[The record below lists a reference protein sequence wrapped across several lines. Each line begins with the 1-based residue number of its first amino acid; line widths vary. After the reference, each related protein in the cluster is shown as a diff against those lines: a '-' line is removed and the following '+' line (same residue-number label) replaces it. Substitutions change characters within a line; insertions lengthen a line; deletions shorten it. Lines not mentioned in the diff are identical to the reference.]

1 MKTNKRFC
9 DREFRSLLIS
19 GTLVNAIMY
28 VMNLCDTMI
37 AGQFVGEAGI
47 AAVNT
52 VTPVTGIIMFLGTF
66 ISNGVGVIYTRAI
79 GAMKKDRADKIYGQG
94 MILSISIGLIAA
106 VVVFLMKD
114 VYFETVSLSGDILKY
129 AGQYYSFAPINAF
142 LTIVLYYLEEMI
154 YCDGDTLCTN
164 ICYVLQICGNVVLS
178 IILTKSMGMSGIM
191 LGTVI
196 GNVLGIIVCSWHF
209 FRKSNS
215 LHFVWYLS
223 VKDFLQ
229 SSRYSIIDSITVLN
243 WAFMIYIITGFISVY
258 YGDTELTVFAIVVC
272 LIEFSVV
279 LDGVGTAI
287 QPLIGTYYAEENHL
301 LIKRVMRSGMKAA
314 IIEGVAATVIVF
326 AFTRQ
331 FCGLF
336 GVTGG
341 EALIP
346 SIGAIRIVA
355 LGFCFC
361 SIILLLTSYYNY
373 IDRIGMSVFITCLLN
388 GVLFTIL
395 PITGSLLFGSYGLWI
410 GFAIAP
416 VIALAVM
423 ILYIYFRHGK
433 ENLLFFLK
441 NMHSIIRVIDEVL
454 TPENSAKI
462 SERIGNIVASEDYPG
477 AIVYRASL
485 FAEEI
490 GNTIY
495 ERNKDKNKTVYIE
508 YSVLFE
514 TDSVMII
521 ERDSGELFD
530 ITDPDLKISGL
541 SSFVFSGLMSS
552 HKEKAYQVTTGYNR
566 NMIRFRKNNDQ
577 TMG

>member
-1 MKTNKRFC
+1 MKHNKRFC
-9 DREFRSLLIS
+9 DREFGSLLIS

-28 VMNLCDTMI
+28 VMNLCDTLI
-37 AGQFVGEAGI
+37 AGHFVGEAGI

-66 ISNGVGVIYTRAI
+66 ISNGVGVIYTREI
-79 GAMKKDRADKIYGQG
+79 GVMKKDRADKIYGQG
-94 MILSISIGLIAA
+94 LILGISIGLIAS

-114 VYFETVSLSGDILKY
+114 VYFGTVSISGDILKY

-142 LTIVLYYLEEMI
+142 LTILLYYLEEMI

-164 ICYVLQICGNVVLS
+164 ICYVLQICGNVVSS
-178 IILTKSMGMSGIM
+178 IILTQSMGMSGIM

-196 GNVLGIIVCSWHF
+196 GNVLGLIVCSWHF

-215 LHFVWYLS
+215 LHFVWHLS
-223 VKDFLQ
+223 FKDFLQ

-243 WAFMIYIITGFISVY
+243 WAFMIYIITGFISGY
-258 YGDTELTVFAIVVC
+258 YGDTELTVFAIIVC

-287 QPLIGTYYAEENHL
+287 QPLIGTHYAEGNHL
-301 LIKRVMRSGMKAA
+301 LIKRVMNSGLKAA
-314 IIEGVAATVIVF
+314 IIEGVIAMVLIF

-331 FCGLF
+331 FCGFF
-336 GVTGG
+336 GVLDGA
-341 EALIP
+341 ALIP
-346 SIGAIRIVA
+346 SVYAVRIVS

-388 GVLFTIL
+388 GVLYTIL
-395 PITGSLLFGSYGLWI
+395 PITGSFFGGPYGLWI

-416 VIALAVM
+416 VIALALM

-433 ENLLFFLK
+433 ENLPFFLK
-441 NMHSIIRVIDEVL
+441 SMHSSIRVIDEIL
-454 TPENSAKI
+454 TPENAVKI
-462 SERIGNIVASEDYPG
+462 SENIGNIIASEDYPD

-495 ERNKDKNKTVYIE
+495 ERNKDKNRKIYIE
-508 YSVLFE
+508 YSVIFE
-514 TDSVMII
+514 TDSVTII
-521 ERDSGELFD
+521 ERDSGEIFD
-530 ITDPDLKISGL
+530 MTDPDLKISGL
-541 SSFVFSGLMSS
+541 SSFVLNGLMSS

-566 NMIRFRKNNDQ
+566 NMICFRKNDDP
-577 TMG
+577 TMR